1 MLKKRKETI
10 FMCEKNLSRTDKN
23 FFCAEKV
30 NEIKGWSSILLVGK
44 EKSFKCVLRYLRS
57 LSCAEI
63 RESLI
68 NDLQCMKISAT
79 FGTHFLK
86 YTMQIK
92 KGCKYKNEEL

>member
-23 FFCAEKV
+23 FFCV
-30 NEIKGWSSILLVGK
+30 
-44 EKSFKCVLRYLRS
+44 EKSEWNKRMVFLSFGRKKFQNALLLYLRS